1 LTLKHRTLNLAKI
14 IRMQDILIIILLQS
28 MIPLGNRSISWQTI
42 NMFHINFKKLLNIR
56 MDKYSSKI
64 TKMKMSFSNN
74 DFASFIWPF

>member
-1 LTLKHRTLNLAKI
+1 
-14 IRMQDILIIILLQS
+14 

-42 NMFHINFKKLLNIR
+42 DMFHINFKKLLNIR